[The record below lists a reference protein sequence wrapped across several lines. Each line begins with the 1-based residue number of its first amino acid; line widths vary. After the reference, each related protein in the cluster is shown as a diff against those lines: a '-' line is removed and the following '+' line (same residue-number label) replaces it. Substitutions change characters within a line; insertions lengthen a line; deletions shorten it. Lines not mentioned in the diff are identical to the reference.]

1 MSNSFTLPRS
11 AVSAPTSVSVTTS
24 ASAPA
29 HVLAPPAAL
38 VAVVEHP
45 MFLVAVGAVAGYLL
59 ARLVSR

>member
-11 AVSAPTSVSVTTS
+11 AVSAPTSVSVT